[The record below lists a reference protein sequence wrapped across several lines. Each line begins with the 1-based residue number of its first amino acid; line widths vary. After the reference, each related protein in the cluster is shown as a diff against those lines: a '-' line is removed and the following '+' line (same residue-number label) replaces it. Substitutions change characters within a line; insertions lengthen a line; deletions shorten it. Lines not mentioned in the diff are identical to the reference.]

1 MTKAAASLAAAV
13 LAAGVLSQPGA
24 AKAQPYAYPPDPVA
38 WMVGP
43 GYYGFSGYPVARAA
57 VSLGP
62 FGGRLWAA
70 TTPSRALK
78 ALGGGSKS
86 ALESAARRA
95 GLTICQWPENP
106 TDADAYAP
114 NLICKRTPDRKA
126 PCFPLSARSP
136 GREGASGAWSAGVI
150 SSPA

>member
-13 LAAGVLSQPGA
+13 LGLGVLSQPSA
-24 AKAQPYAYPPDPVA
+24 AEAQPYAYPPDPVA

-43 GYYGFSGYPVARAA
+43 GYFGFSGFPWPGPP
-57 VSLGP
+57 SLGP

-86 ALESAARRA
+86 APESAARRP
-95 GLTICQWPENP
+95 GSPNCQSRRN
-106 TDADAYAP
+106 TQ
-114 NLICKRTPDRKA
+114 
-126 PCFPLSARSP
+126 
-136 GREGASGAWSAGVI
+136 
-150 SSPA
+150 